1 MKLKEI
7 FANNIKFYRKQKGMT
22 QNELT
27 LAINKSYNYI
37 NSVEQGKIMPSF
49 EAIEQIC
56 DVLKIKPASLFDEDA
71 SPANIKAFNKEDYIK
86 GISENLFNRLKET
99 IIIEIRNSLK

>member
-1 MKLKEI
+1 
-7 FANNIKFYRKQKGMT
+7 MT

-49 EAIEQIC
+49 EVIEQIC
-56 DVLKIKPASLFDEDA
+56 DVLKIKPASLFDEDS

-86 GISENLFNRLKET
+86 GQWPPCET
-99 IIIEIRNSLK
+99 MMIFEFIFVSSC